1 MRISTFIYCL
11 KQGLINIRRNLLHS
25 LASTATISAC
35 IFLFCLFFAIIG
47 NVRHF
52 AMEAETTV
60 GITVFFDESLSEDEI
75 LAIGDQIQ
83 ARSEVAEMN
92 YISAQEAWE
101 SFKTEYFGDMEELAE
116 GFAEDNPLAGS
127 ASFEIFLKDISL
139 QDQMVEYLNSI
150 EGVRKVNY
158 SNAAAAGLNS
168 LNRIIGAVSA
178 VIIGVL
184 LAVAGFLISNTI
196 SVAAAFRKQENEI
209 MKLIGATNYMI
220 RAPFVV
226 EGLLIGLVGA
236 AIPLAAVFFL
246 YRETADYVTAHYV
259 IMTGIFTPVPIQEM
273 MPVMTAVALALGGGI
288 GFFGSFFTIR
298 KHLRV

>member
-139 QDQMVEYLNSI
+139 QDQMVEYLNTI

-184 LAVAGFLISNTI
+184 LAVAVFLISNTI

>member
-75 LAIGDQIQ
+75 LVIGDQIQ

-184 LAVAGFLISNTI
+184 LAVAVFLISNTI

-288 GFFGSFFTIR
+288 GFF
-298 KHLRV
+298 

>member
-75 LAIGDQIQ
+75 LAIGNQIQ

-184 LAVAGFLISNTI
+184 LAVAVFLISNTI

-209 MKLIGATNYMI
+209 MKLIGATNDMI

>member
-25 LASTATISAC
+25 LACTATISAC
-35 IFLFCLFFAIIG
+35 ILLFCLFFAIIG

-184 LAVAGFLISNTI
+184 LAVAVFLISNTI

-209 MKLIGATNYMI
+209 MKLIGATNDMI

>member
-83 ARSEVAEMN
+83 ARGEVAEMN

-184 LAVAGFLISNTI
+184 LAVAVFLISNTI

>member
-139 QDQMVEYLNSI
+139 QDQMVECLNSI

-184 LAVAGFLISNTI
+184 LAVAVFLISNTI

>member
-92 YISAQEAWE
+92 CISAQEAWE

-184 LAVAGFLISNTI
+184 LAVAVFLISNTI

-209 MKLIGATNYMI
+209 MKLIGATNDMI

>member
-11 KQGLINIRRNLLHS
+11 KQGLTNIRRNLLHS

-83 ARSEVAEMN
+83 VRSEVAEMN

-184 LAVAGFLISNTI
+184 LAVAVFLISNTI

>member
-11 KQGLINIRRNLLHS
+11 KQGLINIGRNLLHS

-75 LAIGDQIQ
+75 LVIGDQIQ

-116 GFAEDNPLAGS
+116 GFAEDNLLAGS

-184 LAVAGFLISNTI
+184 LAVAVFLISNTI

>member
-83 ARSEVAEMN
+83 ARGEVAEMN

-184 LAVAGFLISNTI
+184 LAVAVFLISNTI

-209 MKLIGATNYMI
+209 MKLIGATNDMI

>member
-11 KQGLINIRRNLLHS
+11 KQGLTNIRRNLLHS

-75 LAIGDQIQ
+75 LVIGDQIQ

-184 LAVAGFLISNTI
+184 LAVAVFLISNTI

-209 MKLIGATNYMI
+209 MKLIG
-220 RAPFVV
+220 F
-226 EGLLIGLVGA
+226 
-236 AIPLAAVFFL
+236 
-246 YRETADYVTAHYV
+246 REAEDGTLFCD
-259 IMTGIFTPVPIQEM
+259 MTGMFTSGC
-273 MPVMTAVALALGGGI
+273 GG
-288 GFFGSFFTIR
+288 
-298 KHLRV
+298 KH

>member
-11 KQGLINIRRNLLHS
+11 KQGLTNIRRNLLHS

-75 LAIGDQIQ
+75 LVIGDQIQ

-184 LAVAGFLISNTI
+184 LAVAVFLISNTI

-209 MKLIGATNYMI
+209 MKLIGATNDMI

>member
-60 GITVFFDESLSEDEI
+60 GITVFFDESLSEDDI

-158 SNAAAAGLNS
+158 SNAAVAGLNS

-184 LAVAGFLISNTI
+184 LAVAVFLISNTI

-209 MKLIGATNYMI
+209 MKLIGATNDMI

>member
-11 KQGLINIRRNLLHS
+11 KQGLINIGRNLLHS

-60 GITVFFDESLSEDEI
+60 EITVFFDESLSEDEI
-75 LAIGDQIQ
+75 LVIGDQIQ

-184 LAVAGFLISNTI
+184 LAVAVFLISNTI

>member
-184 LAVAGFLISNTI
+184 LAVAVFLISNTI

-209 MKLIGATNYMI
+209 MKLIGATNDMI

-259 IMTGIFTPVPIQEM
+259 IMTGIFTPVLIQEM

>member
-11 KQGLINIRRNLLHS
+11 KQGLTNIRRNLLHS

-75 LAIGDQIQ
+75 LVIGDQIQ

-184 LAVAGFLISNTI
+184 LAVAVFLISNTI

>member
-75 LAIGDQIQ
+75 LAIGNQIQ

-184 LAVAGFLISNTI
+184 LAVAVFLISNTI

>member
-184 LAVAGFLISNTI
+184 LAVAVFLISNTI
-196 SVAAAFRKQENEI
+196 SVAAGFPKHENEI
-209 MKLIGATNYMI
+209 KKLIGATNYMI

>member
-1 MRISTFIYCL
+1 MVNFI
-11 KQGLINIRRNLLHS
+11 
-25 LASTATISAC
+25 
-35 IFLFCLFFAIIG
+35 LFCLFFAIIG

-75 LAIGDQIQ
+75 LVIGDQIQ

-184 LAVAGFLISNTI
+184 LAVAVFLISNTI

-209 MKLIGATNYMI
+209 MKLIGATNDMI

>member
-158 SNAAAAGLNS
+158 SNAAAAGLNG

-184 LAVAGFLISNTI
+184 LAVAVFLISNTI

>member
-11 KQGLINIRRNLLHS
+11 KQGLINIGRNLLHS

-75 LAIGDQIQ
+75 LVIGDQIQ

-139 QDQMVEYLNSI
+139 QDQMVECLNSI

-184 LAVAGFLISNTI
+184 LAVAVFLISNTI